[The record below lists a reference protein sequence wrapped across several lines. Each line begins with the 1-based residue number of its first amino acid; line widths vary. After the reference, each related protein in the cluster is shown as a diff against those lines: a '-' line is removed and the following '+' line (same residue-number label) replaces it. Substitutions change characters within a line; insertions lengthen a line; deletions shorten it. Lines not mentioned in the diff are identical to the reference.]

1 MNKKQFLVTWRS
13 LSGCIGKITELLS
26 SLFLISI
33 AAILFTQVLLRY
45 FFETGIVFAEEF
57 SKYAVIWVVMLTANI
72 VVKNDELIKVDFMD
86 SMFSARFI
94 KYRNIICK
102 FILFCMMVTL
112 IIEGWQQALNSW
124 VTNSKM
130 VTLGITYFW
139 AFISIPVCGIMILFQ
154 IITSLLPPTNH
165 EESNCHSQERKN

>member
-1 MNKKQFLVTWRS
+1 MNRERFLVTWRS
-13 LSGCIGKITELLS
+13 LSDRISKITELLS

-45 FFETGIVFAEEF
+45 FFETGMVFAEEF

-94 KYRNIICK
+94 KYRNITCK
-102 FILFCMMVTL
+102 FILFCMMITL

-139 AFISIPVCGIMILFQ
+139 AFISIPVCGVIILFQ
-154 IITSLLPPTNH
+154 IITSLLPSSNH
-165 EESNCHSQERKN
+165 QESSCTIPERKN

>member
-1 MNKKQFLVTWRS
+1 MNKERFLVLWRS
-13 LSGCIGKITELLS
+13 LSDCISKTTELLS

-33 AAILFTQVLLRY
+33 AVVLFSQVLLRY
-45 FFETGIVFAEEF
+45 VFETGIVFAEEF
-57 SKYAVIWVVMLTANI
+57 SKYSVIWVVMLTANI

-86 SMFSARFI
+86 SLFPVRFI

-112 IIEGWQQALNSW
+112 IIEGWQQAVNSW
-124 VTNSKM
+124 VTNSMM

-139 AFISIPVCGIMILFQ
+139 VFISIPVCGIMILFQ
-154 IITSLLPPTNH
+154 IITSLLPP
-165 EESNCHSQERKN
+165 SNLNASNGHSQERKN